1 MATKPTIDPW
11 VVRRRPGQE
20 PRDVCV
26 HWAPTTDAT
35 VCRMVRL
42 ATVPAEQLTRYPTA
56 AAARQAGARLCGI
69 CRDKA
74 ADAVAREAD
83 GQRRS
88 A

>member
-1 MATKPTIDPW
+1 
-11 VVRRRPGQE
+11 
-20 PRDVCV
+20 
-26 HWAPTTDAT
+26 
-35 VCRMVRL
+35 MVRL

-69 CRDKA
+69 CRDKV

-88 A
+88 E